1 MAITKF
7 LHMWRKSELDG
18 KRLLAV
24 APIAMSATPAI
35 VQKDSA
41 KRRRLKTAGFREAA
55 EMAKVAKAATSI
67 LLTVSGHNGQNFRC
81 CAQRWRW
88 PHHLGIWLLG

>member
-1 MAITKF
+1 VAKKRTRRKT
-7 LHMWRKSELDG
+7 LARWRANRHASNVRRHL
-18 KRLLAV
+18 
-24 APIAMSATPAI
+24 
-35 VQKDSA
+35 KDSA

-55 EMAKVAKAATSI
+55 EMAKAAKAATSI
-67 LLTVSGHNGQNFRC
+67 LLAVSGHNGQNFRC